1 MAMILIKYSDENP
14 ISIDI
19 FDLAK
24 EGDEVVF
31 IQDGVLFALG
41 EPPKIYEVLGRRAKV
56 YAVREDFETRGYG
69 EEDSIVPLISYDE
82 LIEIIERNEKSI
94 G

>member
-14 ISIDI
+14 ISMDLLDI
-19 FDLAK
+19 AK
-24 EGDEVVF
+24 EGDEVVL

-41 EPPKIYEVLGRRAKV
+41 EPPKIYEVLGRGARV
-56 YAVREDFETRGYG
+56 YAVREDLETRGYG

-82 LIEIIERNEKSI
+82 LIEIVERNEKSI

>member
-14 ISIDI
+14 ISMDLLDI
-19 FDLAK
+19 AK
-24 EGDEVVF
+24 EGDEVVL

-41 EPPKIYEVLGRRAKV
+41 EPPKIYEVLGRGARV
-56 YAVREDFETRGYG
+56 YGVREDLEARGYE
-69 EEDSIVPLISYDE
+69 EEDSIVPFISYDE
-82 LIEIIERNEKSI
+82 LIEIVERNEKSI

>member
-14 ISIDI
+14 ISMDLLDI
-19 FDLAK
+19 AK
-24 EGDEVVF
+24 EGDEVVL

-41 EPPKIYEVLGRRAKV
+41 EPPKIYEVLGRGAKV
-56 YAVREDFETRGYG
+56 YAVREDLEARGYE
-69 EEDSIVPLISYDE
+69 EEDSIVPFISYDE
-82 LIEIIERNEKSI
+82 LIEIVERNEKSI

>member
-1 MAMILIKYSDENP
+1 MAMMLIKYSDQNP
-14 ISIDI
+14 ISMDL

-24 EGDEVVF
+24 EGDEVVL

-41 EPPKIYEVLGRRAKV
+41 EPPKIYEVLGRGAKV
-56 YAVREDFETRGYG
+56 YAVREDLEARGYE
-69 EEDSIVPLISYDE
+69 EEDSIVPFISYDE
-82 LIEIIERNEKSI
+82 LIEIVERNEKSI

>member
-14 ISIDI
+14 ISMDLLDI
-19 FDLAK
+19 AK
-24 EGDEVVF
+24 EGDEVVL

-41 EPPKIYEVLGRRAKV
+41 EPPKIYEVLGRGARV
-56 YAVREDFETRGYG
+56 YAVREDLEARGYE
-69 EEDSIVPLISYDE
+69 EEDSIVPFISYDE
-82 LIEIIERNEKSI
+82 LIEIVERNEKSI

>member
-14 ISIDI
+14 ISMDLLDI
-19 FDLAK
+19 AK
-24 EGDEVVF
+24 EGDEVVL

-41 EPPKIYEVLGRRAKV
+41 EPPKIYEVLGRGARV
-56 YAVREDFETRGYG
+56 YAVREDLEARGYE

-82 LIEIIERNEKSI
+82 LIEIVERNEKSI